1 MFYDKYKKQK
11 TTTVYIFQ
19 VPGVENLDNY
29 EKIYSFRAYS
39 YLIEKNRDKS
49 LNYCP
54 VNLDNWDKNIFYKH
68 QKQYSSFDKEFF
80 SLAVTV
86 LGKNEK
92 NYKNV

>member
-1 MFYDKYKKQK
+1 MKKILFIQS
-11 TTTVYIFQ
+11 IFL
-19 VPGVENLDNY
+19 PY
-29 EKIYSFRAYS
+29 RKIG
-39 YLIEKNRDKS
+39 DKS

-86 LGKNEK
+86 LGKMKK